1 MNGPKEKVWFW
12 LHITFLG
19 IMIEYNM
26 QIISSTCKREID
38 IFTSL
43 WTRVKVILGAIHK
56 EYLIA
61 YPLEGIHEEYPS
73 FGWVGQE
80 NLILLI
86 CVCVQILVV

>member
-1 MNGPKEKVWFW
+1 MAQRKRFDFDYIY
-12 LHITFLG
+12 ITFLG
-19 IMIEYNM
+19 MMIEYDM
-26 QIISSTCKREID
+26 QIISSMCQREID

-43 WTRVKVILGAIHK
+43 WTGMKVIFGATHK

-61 YPLEGIHEEYPS
+61 HPLEGIHEEYPS

-80 NLILLI
+80 NRILLI